1 MESEGIY
8 RNLIDWVG
16 SFFIIFNRYSCALPK
31 LNFLIRNASY
41 FHRFSCFLNFYR
53 ALLYY
58 GEYSRSSSDFY
69 QRFWQPSVIC
79 VQWKLDFEYFRLMIQ
94 VHWLDIESI
103 SSSQTGWNLIRFEW
117 LQNFRIFHIMIIK

>member
-1 MESEGIY
+1 MNVNRNGIVFRWFCDLMESEGIY

-41 FHRFSCFLNFYR
+41 FHRFFCFLNCYR

-79 VQWKLDFEYFRLMIQ
+79 MYNE
-94 VHWLDIESI
+94 
-103 SSSQTGWNLIRFEW
+103 NLILNIFVWWSRFIDWTLKAFPVRKLAETW
-117 LQNFRIFHIMIIK
+117 